1 MKGYLIAI
9 ALRLSTNDS
18 IRGLKRLTEL
28 MFPFPKG
35 FPPGLAVA
43 GAPSVFPFPSISMPS
58 NTVEDKKSEGFVWGV
73 PKRRR
78 TVEKR
83 MTRKFGLPEWGLK
96 LIKPKYNLLVC
107 DTCGHHYEA
116 KHLCRNCYEKTME
129 ETKLIRES
137 MEAKFGHS
145 AIDKDV
151 IVLYKSD
158 KGKDV
163 DISSLNAINKLI
175 VEIPKERPTFFSP
188 NLLQKSTVSVNRK
201 VKDVIATDPVP
212 IVHKTSSE

>member
-1 MKGYLIAI
+1 MKGYLTAI
-9 ALRLSTNDS
+9 AFRLSATDS
-18 IRGLKRLTEL
+18 IRGLKKLTEL

-43 GAPSVFPFPSISMPS
+43 GAPPQAFPSVSIPS
-58 NTVEDKKSEGFVWGV
+58 NTLEDKKSEGFVWGV

-78 TVEKR
+78 SVEKR
-83 MTRKFGLPEWGLK
+83 ITRKFGLPEWGLK
-96 LIKPKYNLLVC
+96 LLKPKYNLLVC
-107 DTCGHHYEA
+107 DSCGHHYEA
-116 KHLCRNCYEKTME
+116 KRLCRNCYEKTIE

-151 IVLYKSD
+151 IVLYESD
-158 KGKDV
+158 KRKDM
-163 DISSLNAINKLI
+163 DESSLNASNKLI

-188 NLLQKSTVSVNRK
+188 NLLQKSTFGVNRK
-201 VKDVIATDPVP
+201 VKDVTSTAPVP
-212 IVHKTSSE
+212 IVHKTNPE

>member
-1 MKGYLIAI
+1 MKGYLTAI
-9 ALRLSTNDS
+9 ALRLSATDS
-18 IRGLKRLTEL
+18 IRGLKKLTEL
-28 MFPFPKG
+28 LFPFPKG

-43 GAPSVFPFPSISMPS
+43 GAPSTLPPIPMPS
-58 NTVEDKKSEGFVWGV
+58 ATMEDKKAEGFVWGV

-78 TVEKR
+78 SIETR
-83 MTRKFGLPEWGLK
+83 LTRKFGVLEWHWK

-145 AIDKDV
+145 PMDKDV
-151 IVLYKSD
+151 IVLYESD
-158 KGKDV
+158 KQSVPTDTTP
-163 DISSLNAINKLI
+163 SLNASNKLI
-175 VEIPKERPTFFSP
+175 VELPKNRPTFFSP
-188 NLLQKSTVSVNRK
+188 NLLQKSTAGANRK
-201 VKDVIATDPVP
+201 VKDVTATDPVP
-212 IVHKTSSE
+212 IVHKTPSE